1 MVETNNKKILLK
13 VCLGNPKIQCQRCLN
28 ALKAVGHWEK
38 KNESTKTLRFSEK

>member
-28 ALKAVGHWEK
+28 ALKPVGHWG
-38 KNESTKTLRFSEK
+38 KNESTKTLRFLEK

>member
-28 ALKAVGHWEK
+28 ALKPVGHWEK
-38 KNESTKTLRFSEK
+38 KTNRLRR